1 MMHYWN
7 YGPYY
12 TGFSFGW
19 IFILLWWFLVAWLT
33 VSLLRFIF
41 GGHHHRHWHN
51 QDEMSENDSDEALK
65 ILKQRYAR
73 GDISKKEFDAIK
85 KDIT

>member
-12 TGFSFGW
+12 TGFGFGG
-19 IFILLWWFLVAWLT
+19 IFIILWWILVAWLIIAA
-33 VSLLRFIF
+33 LRFIF
-41 GGHHHRHWHN
+41 GGHRHWHD
-51 QDEMSENDSDEALK
+51 QTSENDSDEALK

-85 KDIT
+85 KDLV